1 MNNSE
6 TSILDLTLLKNMNV
20 LIVEDDEAILNNI
33 CQSLQLL
40 FAHVYKATNGIDAY
54 SLYKKHKPHFILS
67 DISMPYEDGLTFIE
81 NIREQDTQTPVII
94 FSAFSSEE
102 FLLRASN
109 LQIDGYIVKPLSLD
123 KLLPPIFR
131 AMKRLN
137 HTQILPKIINIH
149 PDFQYDLSQQKLSQ
163 NQKEISLG
171 KKERLLFNLL
181 CKQTGNT
188 VNKEEIS
195 RQVWKN
201 EFMTESAMKNLIA
214 SCRKKTDKNSIAS
227 DSCLGWRINHF

>member
-6 TSILDLTLLKNMNV
+6 TSSLDLALLKNMNV

-40 FAHVYKATNGIDAY
+40 FAHVYNATNGIDAY
-54 SLYKKHKPHFILS
+54 SQYKKYKPHFIIS

-102 FLLRASN
+102 FLLKAAN

-123 KLLPPIFR
+123 KLLTDHFIF
-131 AMKRLN
+131 
-137 HTQILPKIINIH
+137 TIN
-149 PDFQYDLSQQKLSQ
+149 
-163 NQKEISLG
+163 EI
-171 KKERLLFNLL
+171 
-181 CKQTGNT
+181 
-188 VNKEEIS
+188 
-195 RQVWKN
+195 
-201 EFMTESAMKNLIA
+201 
-214 SCRKKTDKNSIAS
+214 
-227 DSCLGWRINHF
+227 